1 MPIVHLRDVRLALGR
16 TPILTGVD
24 LTLEE
29 GERLGVSGPNGA
41 GKSTL
46 LSVVA
51 TLRAPTA
58 GGGRV
63 LDAELGTDQVFA
75 VRRRIGWTGHEPALY
90 DELTLTENLRHL
102 ARLAGLE
109 AGRADQ
115 VLEEVGLAGAAGRRA
130 AACSNGMRRRA
141 DLARLLMLRPRLVL
155 LDEAHAGL
163 DADAAIIIEAIARR
177 TVVKGGGVVMVSH
190 DAGALADHV
199 DRVVALNEGRMV
211 DR

>member
-51 TLRAPTA
+51 TLRTPTA
-58 GGGRV
+58 GDGRV

-75 VRRRIGWTGHEPALY
+75 VRPRIGWTGHEPALY

-177 TVVKGGGVVMVSH
+177 TVEKGGGVVMVSH

>member
-63 LDAELGTDQVFA
+63 LDAELGTDQVFT

-177 TVVKGGGVVMVSH
+177 TVEKGGGVVMVSH
-190 DAGALADHV
+190 DAGALGDHV
-199 DRVVALNEGRMV
+199 DRVVTLNDGRTV

>member
-1 MPIVHLRDVRLALGR
+1 MPIVHLHDVRLDLGR

-41 GKSTL
+41 GKTTL

-51 TLRAPTA
+51 TLRAPSS
-58 GGGRV
+58 GRGRV
-63 LDAELGTDQVFA
+63 LDADLGTDQVLA
-75 VRRRIGWTGHEPALY
+75 VRPQIGWTGHEAALY
-90 DELTLTENLRHL
+90 DELTLTENLRHF
-102 ARLAGLE
+102 ARLAGVE
-109 AGRADQ
+109 PARADQ
-115 VLEEVGLAGAAGRRA
+115 VLEDVGLAGAAGRRA

-141 DLARLLMLRPRLVL
+141 DLARQLMLRPTLVL

-177 TVVKGGGVVMVSH
+177 TVALGGGVVMVSH
-190 DAGALADHV
+190 DAGALAGHV
-199 DRVVALNEGRMV
+199 DRVVSLRQGRV
-211 DR
+211 VSR